1 MTWRTRRG
9 EHAVLHTPVP
19 ARAWAV
25 LVPGFTGSKED
36 FIALYQPLFDAGM
49 GVIGFDQ
56 RGQYQSPG
64 SAEPDDYRLT
74 SLAEDLRALIDEAHH
89 RLGCT
94 EPPHLLGHSLGGL
107 VCQVAVAGGLA
118 VSSLVL
124 LCSGPGALPPARR
137 GRLADLQAALPDTD
151 LATLWELKRAGE
163 RAPGAAEPPPA
174 IAAFLARRWC
184 ANDPIGMRAMAQILC
199 TCSDLTDDLA
209 AVVSAADLPVAV
221 IWGAQD
227 DAWPVASQA
236 QLARRLGASATCLP
250 TAGHSPNT
258 EAPAA
263 LVTALRETWP
273 LR

>member
-1 MTWRTRRG
+1 MGGFDGVLDADRTRDEDGVPVLAPADAAEVAEVLR
-9 EHAVLHTPVP
+9 HAT
-19 ARAWAV
+19 
-25 LVPGFTGSKED
+25 
-36 FIALYQPLFDAGM
+36 
-49 GVIGFDQ
+49 
-56 RGQYQSPG
+56 
-64 SAEPDDYRLT
+64 
-74 SLAEDLRALIDEAHH
+74 AH
-89 RLGCT
+89 
-94 EPPHLLGHSLGGL
+94 
-107 VCQVAVAGGLA
+107 GLA
-118 VSSLVL
+118 VRVRGGGTKPEW
-124 LCSGPGALPPARR
+124 GPAPTRVDAILSTERLARVIDHAP
-137 GRLADLQAALPDTD
+137 GDMTCVAEAGLRLADLQAALPDTD

-184 ANDPIGMRAMAQILC
+184 ANDPIGMRAMAEILC